1 MAFSLVCHSL
11 CLDKPHP
18 TPSSRSVSGTS
29 TPCPISQ
36 FGNKLFKEAATGQV
50 IGFFFFFFCFH
61 SLRWCHR
68 CSWRDGSAV
77 RSTCYSCRGL
87 EFESQPLSNQLTVT
101 CNSSSRGPDILS
113 WPPGAPISTCTYK
126 HADIHIH
133 IKTKNK
139 LKTKKLGPYP
149 LIVQNRSPSNPLFQG
164 PEHVIVINSP
174 RSLSPGWLLML

>member
-1 MAFSLVCHSL
+1 MRIHT
-11 CLDKPHP
+11 DEQE
-18 TPSSRSVSGTS
+18 GTHVKTHMS
-29 TPCPISQ
+29 
-36 FGNKLFKEAATGQV
+36 E
-50 IGFFFFFFCFH
+50 
-61 SLRWCHR
+61 
-68 CSWRDGSAV
+68 
-77 RSTCYSCRGL
+77 
-87 EFESQPLSNQLTVT
+87 
-101 CNSSSRGPDILS
+101 
-113 WPPGAPISTCTYK
+113 